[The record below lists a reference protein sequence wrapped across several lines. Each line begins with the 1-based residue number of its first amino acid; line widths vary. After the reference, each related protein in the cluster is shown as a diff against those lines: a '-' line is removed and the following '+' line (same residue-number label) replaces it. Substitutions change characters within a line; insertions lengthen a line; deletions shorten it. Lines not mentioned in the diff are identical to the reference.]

1 MRAVAAQSVTFQWQQ
16 RKSRRLPPAHF
27 LGKRW
32 THGLFRFMRKTCWAR
47 CTAAACCLA
56 PVALQPCSL
65 SLFSPPASAPALGP
79 LPRPCPAL
87 PCPSSP
93 PPCYSCPAPALA
105 SCPLLAQT
113 PFPGRPFL
121 PSWATSCLS
130 CIFLSSPAMDFL
142 EDSDASANSYEDDRL
157 RHRVGHQV
165 LLPRFTGRSLGDDVS
180 WKGSGTTRIA
190 TIQCA
195 SSGMDRHQWGIW
207 FGEGL
212 ASLGADIGI
221 LSETGLHTESH
232 HTLACKGLL
241 TRGYQAVSH
250 GRPSRATA
258 RVGCSSPSAR
268 ATPASGPT
276 SAGTLTAED
285 SRCLTTRCS
294 CLRSCRGF

>member
-1 MRAVAAQSVTFQWQQ
+1 MSGRQ
-16 RKSRRLPPAHF
+16 
-27 LGKRW
+27 
-32 THGLFRFMRKTCWAR
+32 
-47 CTAAACCLA
+47 
-56 PVALQPCSL
+56 
-65 SLFSPPASAPALGP
+65 APAFTLLPLEGYTLGSD
-79 LPRPCPAL
+79 CPAL

-113 PFPGRPFL
+113 PFPGPFL

-142 EDSDASANSYEDDRL
+142 EDSDASANSYEDDGSLLLAQPPCRL

-207 FGEGL
+207 FREGL

-276 SAGTLTAED
+276 SAGTAED
-285 SRCLTTRCS
+285 SPPLS
-294 CLRSCRGF
+294 LPLQVPHYAL